1 VASKAD
7 DDSKVE
13 STAVDSVVS
22 VKDSYAVSLS
32 VDAMEEIWAEVVIA
46 VEVVSPRLSVDWLVV
61 AKSAVVVVDSP
72 LSVVESSVVSLE

>member
-1 VASKAD
+1 MASKAD
-7 DDSKVE
+7 DDSKVD

-22 VKDSYAVSLS
+22 VKDSYVVSLS

-61 AKSAVVVVDSP
+61 AESAVVVVDSP
-72 LSVVESSVVSLE
+72 SFVVESSVVSLE